1 MDRLWAPWRMEF
13 ILNENAKSGEGDG
26 SSGCVLCGLRQMDDG
41 PGNLILCRG
50 ALTYIVMNKYPYSNG
65 HLMVV
70 PHRHVGD
77 FEELTEE
84 EGSELFRMNQ
94 RCITVLRENM
104 KTHGF
109 NVGYN
114 LGKAA
119 GAGIEPHLH
128 LHIVPRWEGDHNFM
142 PVLSDVRVIP
152 EHLEATYEALRKS
165 FVKFALESKA

>member
-13 ILNENAKSGEGDG
+13 ILDDSAKSGDEGG
-26 SSGCVLCGLRQMDDG
+26 APCCVLCELQKTDDG

-50 ALTYIVMNKYPYSNG
+50 DLTFVVMNKYPYSNG

-70 PHRHVGD
+70 PLRHVGD
-77 FEELTEE
+77 FETLTGE
-84 EGSELFRMNQ
+84 EGSELFRMSQN
-94 RCITVLRENM
+94 CIAVLR
-104 KTHGF
+104 KATKAHGF
-109 NVGYN
+109 NVGLN

-152 EHLEATYEALRKS
+152 EHIEATYETLRKVFLNFS
-165 FVKFALESKA
+165 LEPKA